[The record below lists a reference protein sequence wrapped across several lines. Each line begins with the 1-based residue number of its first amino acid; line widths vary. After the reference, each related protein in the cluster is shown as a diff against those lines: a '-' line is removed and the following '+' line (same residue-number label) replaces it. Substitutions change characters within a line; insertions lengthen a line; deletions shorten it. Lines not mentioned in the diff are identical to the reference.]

1 MFKNVKLCKKME
13 ILFFQVFHNET
24 AKKGGKTTVSFIL
37 STFSTLIALDLG
49 DYSEER
55 KEQMFCEVMIKMGF
69 CRKKWKNG
77 LTSEKSKSRK
87 KFLENVYTMIKSDY
101 NGNTEEKRRR

>member
-1 MFKNVKLCKKME
+1 ME
-13 ILFFQVFHNET
+13 ILFFQVFHNKR

-77 LTSEKSKSRK
+77 LTSE
-87 KFLENVYTMIKSDY
+87 
-101 NGNTEEKRRR
+101 

>member
-1 MFKNVKLCKKME
+1 ME
-13 ILFFQVFHNET
+13 ILFFQVFHNKR

-55 KEQMFCEVMIKMGF
+55 KEQMFCEVMIKMDF
-69 CRKKWKNG
+69 CRKKPKNR
-77 LTSEKSKSRK
+77 LTFKSS
-87 KFLENVYTMIKSDY
+87 NS
-101 NGNTEEKRRR
+101 